1 VGEDLRPFIS
11 QIYNQDIGCLKD
23 LKVLRF
29 DRCQIDFFQ
38 PQSLSEKIKIISLEG
53 NKIAALDVKM
63 GWEKVEGESDS
74 DDEDEQAQ

>member
-1 VGEDLRPFIS
+1 MGEDLRPLIS

>member
-1 VGEDLRPFIS
+1 M
-11 QIYNQDIGCLKD
+11 KD

-38 PQSLSEKIKIISLEG
+38 PLSLSEKIKIISLEG

-63 GWEKVEGESDS
+63 GWEMVEGESDS